1 MDIDREQFSDIL
13 KDYVSEKR
21 KNNPKISE
29 SQIARNLGISNA
41 TFYRMINRHT
51 RPTVRTLLTLCK
63 SIPKMQEAVTEKML
77 EVTRE
82 SRTGRYV
89 GEELERL
96 LSDRSCFITY
106 ALALSERGVTAKEAL
121 YGLGFSGLKAL
132 ETLTK
137 KGFVKK
143 DERNVCR
150 AVEAGRGIVLS
161 FDLIKKQVQILAE
174 HYRPDN
180 VANNYIYYKTESL
193 NKKGRRELYEAHKE
207 LHRKVQEI
215 MENKE
220 NKGDMPLF
228 SAGFFDM
235 FSITDPE
242 NKK

>member
-1 MDIDREQFSDIL
+1 MDIDRERFSDIL

-21 KNNPKISE
+21 KTNPKISE
-29 SQIARNLGISNA
+29 SQIARKLGISNA
-41 TFYRMINRHT
+41 TFYRMLNRHT
-51 RPTVRTLLTLCK
+51 RPTVKTLFTLCK
-63 SIPKMQEAVTEKML
+63 SIPKMKEAVTEKML

-96 LSDRSCFITY
+96 LSDRSIFITY

-121 YGLGFSGLKAL
+121 YGLGSAGLKAL
-132 ETLTK
+132 ETLTS

-143 DERNVCR
+143 DERHVYR
-150 AVEAGRGIVLS
+150 AVDGGKGIILS
-161 FDLIKKQVQILAE
+161 FELIKKQVQVLAE

-207 LHRKVQEI
+207 LHKKVQEI

-220 NKGDMPLF
+220 NKGEIPLF
-228 SAGFFDM
+228 SAGFFDIFTIM
-235 FSITDPE
+235 DPE